1 MLEENVGGFGLVP
14 DYLDDPFP
22 RAPAQSMAEHSAA
35 AVAVAELR
43 KDDAMMARQR
53 WIWMAERYGLSM
65 LKPFKYVCI

>member
-1 MLEENVGGFGLVP
+1 
-14 DYLDDPFP
+14 
-22 RAPAQSMAEHSAA
+22 MAEHSAA